1 MAMLAQGLIFGAL
14 APLLPAFERE
24 LRLSKDQAGLL
35 VGMFPVGQ
43 ALVALPVG
51 LLASRFA
58 AKRFSIA
65 SLVIFGMSSAAFGLA
80 DSYYEL
86 LGGRFLQ
93 GVAGGLCLPSAL
105 AWVISAGPSTRR
117 GEMIGILSGGAAA
130 GQMVGPA
137 IGGLA
142 ALTGRGAV
150 FIAVGVAFMALAA
163 IGARFPGPE
172 LAERQ
177 SLSAL
182 RKAHASRSI
191 LGGQWLIVV
200 PSTGLGAMFVL
211 APLQLDRL
219 GASAVEIAGTFLVT
233 AFLGALARPLVGR
246 WADQHGLLNTTTT
259 LLLVPALLVLFLPWA
274 ESWLIVSACTV
285 ISVAVWGALFGPTAA
300 LLSHAYEAARI
311 GHVFGFALTS
321 LTAAIGIF
329 LGSAAGGAIAKV
341 AGDAMAYSMV
351 AGISL
356 ATVAALVLL
365 RRVAAVAR

>member
-117 GEMIGILSGGAAA
+117 GEMI
-130 GQMVGPA
+130 VGPA